1 MVDALT
7 PLRLSLLQV
16 VARNPDA
23 PREKLLALKG
33 VQPADLDY
41 LLQHDLIRDRE
52 PGRYRVTHLGQLA
65 LKRGSGH

>member
-1 MVDALT
+1 MAEAIT
-7 PLRLSLLQV
+7 PLCLSLLQI

-33 VQPADLDY
+33 VQASDLDY

-52 PGRYRVTHLGQLA
+52 PFRYRVTHLGQMV
-65 LKRGSGH
+65 LKRGSGR